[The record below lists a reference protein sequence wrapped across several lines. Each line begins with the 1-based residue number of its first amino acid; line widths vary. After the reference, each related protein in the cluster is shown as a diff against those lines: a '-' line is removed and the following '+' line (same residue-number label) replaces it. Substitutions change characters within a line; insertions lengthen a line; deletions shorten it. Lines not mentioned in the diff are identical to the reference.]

1 MPDKQSR
8 MMLRS
13 TISAAGT
20 STLISTTFSDV
31 NSTISAEDF
40 VACGNALGSCCRYE
54 PDVIRRID
62 VLDYAPDE
70 FDG

>member
-1 MPDKQSR
+1 MPEKASR

-13 TISAAGT
+13 ELSSAGVT
-20 STLISTTFSDV
+20 TLISTTFSDI
-31 NSTISAEDF
+31 NSSISAEDF
-40 VACGNALGSCCRYE
+40 VACGNAFGSLCRYD

-62 VLDYAPDE
+62 TLDYSPDE